1 MGDSAYGLY
10 DWVMKPFSDRGNLS
24 QEQETFNNVHSIT
37 REVVENAFGRLQ
49 GRFRSIGKRLDLNVE
64 NSCVVISDFLQN
76 YRHI

>member
-1 MGDSAYGLY
+1 MA
-10 DWVMKPFSDRGNLS
+10 N
-24 QEQETFNNVHSIT
+24 ETLQRLWQSESRTRNFNNVHNIT

-49 GRFRSIGKRLDLNVE
+49 GTFRSIGKRLDLNVE